1 MERKMKERLSLG
13 EKIGYGIGDYSFNL
27 AYQTAALFFLFYL
40 TDVYGIAAGVAGT
53 VIMVSKVWDAVSD
66 PMMGY
71 ISDHTKT
78 RWGSKRPYLLFGAIP
93 LGAMFFLIFYSPDFA
108 GLLGIDD
115 PAKVASYKIIYITAV
130 FILFC
135 TAVTI
140 VNVPYGALTAD
151 LTQDSHER
159 SVLTGYRMV
168 FGIIGALFAAAA
180 TKILV
185 DVFGA
190 TGVVKDGKEVIDSI
204 LGFRMMGLIYAVI
217 LALVVLVTF
226 FSVRE
231 RGGALK
237 KGGAGEESMLDN
249 LKVIFT
255 NKPFFI
261 LILGTIL
268 NLIAVLIMAAVVN
281 YFFKYNLGREDMI
294 PYAFLCLF
302 VTAIVFMPFFVWL
315 SKKTSKKFTYNVGM
329 SSVAGVLVLIFLF
342 GDRNVV
348 LTMIFFVMAGVGMAT
363 NWLSG
368 WSMVP
373 DTIEYSEWK
382 TGIRREGVIY
392 GAFMFGQ
399 KLPVAIAAF
408 ISGHVLDYVKFVPN
422 VEQTPEALLGI
433 KILMTLVPIGFIILG
448 VIVISRFPISAEMHG
463 KILKELEAKK

>member
-1 MERKMKERLSLG
+1 MKERLSLG
-13 EKIGYGIGDYSFNL
+13 AKLGYGIGDYSFNL

-40 TDVYGIAAGVAGT
+40 TDAYGIGAGIAGT

-71 ISDHTKT
+71 ITDHTKT
-78 RWGSKRPYLLFGAIP
+78 RWGSKRPYLLLGAAP
-93 LGAMFFLIFYSPDFA
+93 LGVMFFLIFYSPDFA

-115 PAKVASYKIIYITAV
+115 PAKVANYKVIYITAA

-185 DVFGA
+185 DIFGA
-190 TGVVKDGKEVIDSI
+190 TGIVQDGKEVVDSI
-204 LGFRMMGLIYAVI
+204 FGFRMMGLVYA
-217 LALVVLVTF
+217 ALIVFVVLVTF

-231 RGGALK
+231 RGEAAK
-237 KGGAGEESMLDN
+237 KGEAEKESILDN

-255 NKPFFI
+255 NNPFLI
-261 LILGTIL
+261 LISGTIL

-302 VTAIVFMPFFVWL
+302 VTAIIFMPFFVWL
-315 SKKTSKKFTYNVGM
+315 SKKTSKKFAYNVGM
-329 SSVAGVLVLIFLF
+329 GSLAGVLVLIFFF
-342 GDRNVV
+342 GDKNIV
-348 LTMIFFVMAGVGMAT
+348 LTIVFFIMAGVGMAT

-382 TGIRREGVIY
+382 TGIRR
-392 GAFMFGQ
+392 
-399 KLPVAIAAF
+399 
-408 ISGHVLDYVKFVPN
+408 
-422 VEQTPEALLGI
+422 
-433 KILMTLVPIGFIILG
+433 
-448 VIVISRFPISAEMHG
+448 
-463 KILKELEAKK
+463 

>member
-1 MERKMKERLSLG
+1 MKERLSLG
-13 EKIGYGIGDYSFNL
+13 AKLGYGIGDYSFNL

-40 TDVYGIAAGVAGT
+40 TDVYGVAAGVAGI

-71 ISDHTKT
+71 ITDHTKS

-93 LGAMFFLIFYSPDFA
+93 LGVMFFLIFYSPDFA
-108 GLLGIDD
+108 QLLGIDD
-115 PAKVASYKIIYITAV
+115 PAKIEKYKVIYITAV

-135 TAVTI
+135 TAITI

-168 FGIIGALFAAAA
+168 FAIIGALFAAAA

-185 DVFGA
+185 GLFGS
-190 TGVVKDGKEVIDSI
+190 TGVVKDGQEVVDSI
-204 LGFRMMGLIYAVI
+204 FGFRMMGLVYMVLIVV
-217 LALVVLVTF
+217 VVLATF
-226 FSVRE
+226 FSVKE
-231 RGGALK
+231 RGGAAK
-237 KGGAGEESMLDN
+237 KVEAEKESVIDN

-255 NKPFFI
+255 NNPFLI
-261 LILGTIL
+261 LISGTIL
-268 NLIAVLIMAAVVN
+268 NLTAVLIMAAVVN
-281 YFFKYNLGREDMI
+281 YFFKYNLDREDMVPI
-294 PYAFLCLF
+294 AFLCLF
-302 VTAIVFMPFFVWL
+302 VTAILFMPFFVWL

-329 SSVAGVLVLIFLF
+329 GSLSGVLVLIFFF
-342 GDRNVV
+342 GDKSIV
-348 LTMIFFVMAGVGMAT
+348 LTIVFFVMAGAGMAT
-363 NWLSG
+363 NWLSA

-392 GAFMFGQ
+392 GAFLFGQ

-408 ISGHVLDYVKFVPN
+408 IAGQTLKFVEFVPN
-422 VEQTPEALLGI
+422 VAQTPEALLGI
-433 KILMTLVPIGFIILG
+433 KALLTLVPIGFILLG
-448 VIVISRFPISAEMHG
+448 IVIISRFPISAGVHR
-463 KILKELEAKK
+463 KILEEIEAKR